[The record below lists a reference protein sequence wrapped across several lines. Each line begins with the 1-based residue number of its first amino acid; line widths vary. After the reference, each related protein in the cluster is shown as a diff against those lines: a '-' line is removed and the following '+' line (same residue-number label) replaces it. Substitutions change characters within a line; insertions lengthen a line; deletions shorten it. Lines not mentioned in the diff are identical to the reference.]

1 MITGYGKE
9 SIIKKYNVGDTVVM
23 NQSIETMNK
32 LYNLRSSIRKLY
44 TSVDTTP
51 LTNSISRAI
60 SKSFSEYVDTCVV
73 NISNYSITINCK
85 PLVSNEVRSDI
96 IRTVVRKIKNFIIDN
111 SDIVKLLEED
121 SRVIKNTLDLS
132 DSFVCDTYI
141 IGDSISFLL

>member
-9 SIIKKYNVGDTVVM
+9 SIIKKYNVGDTVGM

-44 TSVDTTP
+44 TSVDTAP

-60 SKSFSEYVDTCVV
+60 SKNFSSYVDTCIV

-96 IRTVVRKIKNFIIDN
+96 IRTVVRKIKNFVIDN
-111 SDIVKLLEED
+111 SDITKLLDED
-121 SRVIKNTLDLS
+121 PKAIKSTLDSS
-132 DSFVCDTYI
+132 DSFICDTYI
-141 IGDSISFLL
+141 MGDSISFLL

>member
-9 SIIKKYNVGDTVVM
+9 SIIKKYNVGDTVGM

-44 TSVDTTP
+44 TSVDTAP
-51 LTNSISRAI
+51 LTNSIYRAI
-60 SKSFSEYVDTCVV
+60 SKNFSSYVDTCIV

-96 IRTVVRKIKNFIIDN
+96 IRTVVRKIKNFVIDN
-111 SDIVKLLEED
+111 SDITKLLDED
-121 SRVIKNTLDLS
+121 PRAIKSVLDSS
-132 DSFVCDTYI
+132 DSFICDTYI
-141 IGDSISFLL
+141 MGDSISFLL